1 MFESDIVQPAAGP
14 PEKSFRCDSEIQAS
28 AEPQL
33 SNGEGSRRA
42 ESLVEPCRSDEDA
55 RRFVPTVDVMVDIAL
70 IEGYRSGTV
79 PSQRS
84 GFQDPVDRGFIHG
97 AASFYPDL
105 TEEIIFQYPHEIVPG
120 RFDT

>member
-1 MFESDIVQPAAGP
+1 MFEGDIVQPAAGP
-14 PEKSFRCDSEIQAS
+14 PEKSFRRDSEIQAG

-33 SNGEGSRRA
+33 SNGEGGRRA

-55 RRFVPTVDVMVDIAL
+55 QRFVPTVDVMVDIAV
-70 IEGYRSGTV
+70 IERYRSGAV

-84 GFQDPVDRGFIHG
+84 GIQHPVDRGFIHDV
-97 AASFYPDL
+97 ASFYPDL
-105 TEEIIFQYPHEIVPG
+105 TEEVVFHHPHETVPG